1 MLGERCETT
10 VHLDAIFQS
19 SSKMFQSNVLRPIK
33 TIKTIESSTLAAI
46 GIFKIPMKS
55 NSVVNFLKFWN
66 IYFFCDVNIFRLGKK
81 APKFYI
87 VYRG

>member
-1 MLGERCETT
+1 MLDERCETT

-19 SSKMFQSNVLRPIK
+19 SSKKFQSNVLRPIK

-55 NSVVNFLKFWN
+55 NSAVNFLKFWN
-66 IYFFCDVNIFRLGKK
+66 IYFFCDVINSKLSEKDPKLHNISG
-81 APKFYI
+81 
-87 VYRG
+87 

>member
-1 MLGERCETT
+1 MLGVRCETT

-33 TIKTIESSTLAAI
+33 TIKTIESFTLAAI

-66 IYFFCDVNIFRLGKK
+66 IYFFCDVINSKLSKKGPKLYNISG
-81 APKFYI
+81 
-87 VYRG
+87 

>member
-1 MLGERCETT
+1 MLGVRCETT

-33 TIKTIESSTLAAI
+33 TIKTIESFTLATI

-66 IYFFCDVNIFRLGKK
+66 IYFFCDVINSKLSKKGPKLYNISG
-81 APKFYI
+81 
-87 VYRG
+87 